1 MYTILDIET
10 TGGKFNEEGIT
21 EIAIHKFDGHEV
33 IDSFISL
40 VNPEK
45 DIQPFV
51 VKLTGIN
58 NKMLRTAP
66 KFHEVA
72 KRIVEITQDTV
83 IVAHNAQFDYRILR
97 TEFRRLGYNF
107 ERKTLCTVELSQ
119 KLLPEAESY
128 SLGKLVRSL
137 GIAVSDR
144 HRANG
149 DALAT
154 IKLFK
159 LLLSKDLD
167 KSILKTVVKAETLG
181 ELSPRQLDII
191 EVLPSEMGLY
201 YMHNKDGDII
211 YIGKSSNIKKKVN
224 QHFTKSG
231 DRARK
236 LQKETKKV
244 SFEKTG
250 NELFALLKEHE
261 ELFRNRPKY
270 NQKPKSKLFS
280 HGLYHTVS
288 EQGYITFYTAAVNAK
303 GSAGLITTFNSNHGA
318 KNLLYD
324 ITSEFL
330 LCDKLNGLSDAKTNC
345 SKYNDGKCNGACIEN
360 ETVLD
365 YNIRA
370 QEAIEKHSISNK
382 SCVIVEKGREVGEY
396 AAFLIKNGQFNGM
409 GFYDLNHQIN
419 NIHILESI
427 ITPMKS
433 DRNNKHIIENYLRK
447 KKVFKIIELN
457 NSH

>member
-10 TGGKFNEEGIT
+10 TGGKYNEEGIT
-21 EIAIHKFDGHEV
+21 EIAIHRFDGHKV
-33 IDSFISL
+33 VDKFISL

-72 KRIVEITQDTV
+72 KRIVEITKDT
-83 IVAHNAQFDYRILR
+83 IIIAHNAQFDYRILR

-154 IKLFK
+154 LKLFK

-167 KSILKTVVKAETLG
+167 KSIIKTVVKAETLG

-191 EVLPSEMGLY
+191 EVLPSEIGVY

-211 YIGKSSNIKKKVN
+211 FLGKSRNIKKKVN

-231 DRARK
+231 ERTRK

-244 SFEKTG
+244 TFEKTG
-250 NELFALLKEHE
+250 NELFALLKENE
-261 ELFRNRPKY
+261 ELRHNRPKF
-270 NQKPKSKLFS
+270 NQRPKSRVFS
-280 HGLYHTVS
+280 HGLYQTVS
-288 EQGYITFYTAAVNAK
+288 EEGYITFYTAAVNAK
-303 GSAGLITTFNSNHGA
+303 GRTGLVTTFNSNHGA
-318 KNLLYD
+318 KNLLYQ
-324 ITSEFL
+324 ITSEFK
-330 LCDKLNGLSDAKTNC
+330 LCDKLNGLSEAKTNC
-345 SKYNDGKCNGACIEN
+345 SKYDEDECKGACIKKEAL
-360 ETVLD
+360 LD
-365 YNIRA
+365 YNDRA
-370 QEAIEKHSISNK
+370 QKVIDKYSISSYN
-382 SCVIVEKGREVGEY
+382 CILVEKGREVGEY
-396 AAFLIKNGQFNGM
+396 AAILIQNGKLKGM

-419 NIHILESI
+419 NIHILESL
-427 ITPMKS
+427 ITPMKG
-433 DRNNKHIIENYLRK
+433 DANTTHIIESYLRK
-447 KKVFKIIELN
+447 RRVKKIIEL
-457 NSH
+457 

>member
-10 TGGKFNEEGIT
+10 TGGKYNEEGIT

-33 IDSFISL
+33 VDTFISL

-51 VKLTGIN
+51 IKLTGIN

-167 KSILKTVVKAETLG
+167 KSILKRVVKAETLG

-191 EVLPSEMGLY
+191 EVLPSEMGVY

-211 YIGKSSNIKKKVN
+211 FIGKSSNIKKKVN

-236 LQKETKKV
+236 LQKATKKV
-244 SFEKTG
+244 TFEKTG
-250 NELFALLKEHE
+250 NELFALLKENE
-261 ELFRNRPKY
+261 ELRRNRPKF
-270 NQKPKSKLFS
+270 NPKPKSRLFS
-280 HGLYHTVS
+280 HGLYQTIS
-288 EQGYITFYTAAVNAK
+288 EEGYITFNAAAINAK
-303 GSAGLITTFNSNHGA
+303 GSAGLVTTFNSDHGA

-324 ITSEFL
+324 ISSEFM
-330 LCDKLNGLSDAKTNC
+330 LCDKLNGLSQAKNNC
-345 SKYNDGKCNGACIEN
+345 SKYDENKCNGACIKK
-360 ETVLD
+360 ETVSD
-365 YNIRA
+365 YNDRA
-370 QEAIEKHSISNK
+370 QEVIKKYSISDKN
-382 SCVIVEKGREVGEY
+382 CVIVEKGRKIGEY
-396 AAFLIKNGQFNGM
+396 AAFLIQNGQFMGM

-427 ITPMKS
+427 ITPMKNEK
-433 DRNNKHIIENYLRK
+433 NNKHLIETYLRK
-447 KKVFKIIELN
+447 KKVFKIIDLN
-457 NSH
+457 

>member
-10 TGGKFNEEGIT
+10 TGGKYNEEGIT

-33 IDSFISL
+33 VDTFISL

-58 NKMLRTAP
+58 NKMLRSAP

-119 KLLPEAESY
+119 KLLPEADSY

-191 EVLPSEMGLY
+191 EVLPSKMGIY

-211 YIGKSSNIKKKVN
+211 FIGKSSNIKKKVN

-236 LQKETKKV
+236 LQKAIKKV
-244 SFEKTG
+244 TFEKTG
-250 NELFALLKEHE
+250 NELFALLKENE
-261 ELFRNRPKY
+261 ELRRNRPKF
-270 NQKPKSKLFS
+270 NLKPKPRLFS
-280 HGLYHTVS
+280 HGLYQTIS
-288 EQGYITFYTAAVNAK
+288 EEGYITFYTAAINAK
-303 GSAGLITTFNSNHGA
+303 GSAGLVTTFNSNHGA

-324 ITSEFL
+324 ITSEFM
-330 LCDKLNGLSDAKTNC
+330 LCDKLNGLSEAKNNC
-345 SKYNDGKCNGACIEN
+345 SKYDESKCNGACIKKEA
-360 ETVLD
+360 VSD
-365 YNIRA
+365 YNVRA
-370 QEAIEKHSISNK
+370 QEVIKKYSISNK
-382 SCVIVEKGREVGEY
+382 NNVIVEKGREIGEY
-396 AAFLIKNGQFNGM
+396 AAFLIQNGQFMGM

-433 DRNNKHIIENYLRK
+433 DMNNKHLIETYLRK
-447 KKVFKIIELN
+447 KKVFKIIDLN
-457 NSH
+457 